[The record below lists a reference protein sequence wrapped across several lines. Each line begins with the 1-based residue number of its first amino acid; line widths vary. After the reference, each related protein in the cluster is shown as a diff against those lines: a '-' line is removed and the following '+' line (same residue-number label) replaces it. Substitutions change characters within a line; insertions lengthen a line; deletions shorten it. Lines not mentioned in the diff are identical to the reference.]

1 MTQVSRALSKR
12 VNEVAFSLDCM
23 FYVKVNER
31 KMTQIDSTL
40 SCFLNTFWAYSR
52 EGKS

>member
-23 FYVKVNER
+23 FYVRLTNVNSP
-31 KMTQIDSTL
+31 KLIQL
-40 SCFLNTFWAYSR
+40 FHAF
-52 EGKS
+52 